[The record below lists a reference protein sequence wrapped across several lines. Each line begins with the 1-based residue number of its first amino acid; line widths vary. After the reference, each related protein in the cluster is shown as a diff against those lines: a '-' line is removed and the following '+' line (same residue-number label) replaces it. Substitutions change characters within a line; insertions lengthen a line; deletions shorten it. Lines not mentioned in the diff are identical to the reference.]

1 MFSESTIYGGGT
13 RVFLEVVVYAL
24 SHDQKWSVVWE
35 VAGGMF
41 FRFVWLG
48 FKI

>member
-1 MFSESTIYGGGT
+1 MFFESTIYRGGT
-13 RVFLEVVVYAL
+13 RVFLEAIVYAL
-24 SHDQKWSVVWE
+24 SHDQKRNVVWE

-41 FRFVWLG
+41 FCFVWLG